1 MTFVMPPPPDYFA
14 VPTLQIKTG
23 RVYKALLRAARYKG
37 VFGGRGSGKSHFFGE
52 QLVEKCMME
61 PGTNAVCIRE
71 VQKTLAGS
79 SKRIV
84 EGKIAKLGL
93 GQYFNVL
100 HDRIITPG
108 DGVITFQG
116 MTSHTAESIKS
127 LEGINVAWIDEAQS
141 LSARSLSLLLPT
153 IRVKDSEIWAS
164 WNPTRKNDAI
174 DDFFRGNDDHSGRE
188 SPWRQPP
195 NSVCVEAN
203 WRDNPWWHEGTLE
216 AERLLELE
224 RFPDRYEHTY
234 EGGYARAFE
243 GAYFAG
249 LLAKAKLEGRIG
261 PVAAD
266 PLLPLRA
273 FHDIGGPSANA
284 DAYAIWIVQWVEQHI
299 RVLNY
304 YESTGQV
311 LGHHTAWMR
320 KNGYEDAINYLPHD
334 GARPDG
340 VGKRYEDHW
349 REAGF
354 KVEPPVKNQ
363 GAGAASIRV
372 EAVRRLGAKMWFNEK
387 TTEPGR
393 DALGFYHEKRDDV
406 RGIGLGPLHD
416 WSSHAADSFGMMACC
431 YEEPGRNGDFNRK
444 VIRYVGQGYA

>member
-1 MTFVMPPPPDYFA
+1 MTYVMSPPPDVDA
-14 VPTLQIKTG
+14 VPTLRIETA
-23 RVYKALLRAARYKG
+23 RVFKPLIPPARYKG
-37 VFGGRGSGKSHFFGE
+37 VHGGRGSGKSHFFGE
-52 QLVEKCMME
+52 QLVEKCVLE

-84 EGKIAKLGL
+84 EGKIAKLGV

-174 DDFFRGNDDHSGRE
+174 DDFFRGNDDHSERE
-188 SPWRQPP
+188 SPWTPPP

-203 WRDNPWWHEGTLE
+203 WRDNPWWYEGTLE

-224 RFPDRYEHTY
+224 RFPDRYQHTY
-234 EGGYARAFE
+234 EGGYAKAFE

-249 LLAKAKLEGRIG
+249 LLAKAKLEKRIG
-261 PVAAD
+261 IVSAD
-266 PLLPLRA
+266 PLLPIRA

-284 DAYAIWIVQWVEQHI
+284 DAYSIWIVQWVDQHI

-304 YESTGQV
+304 YESVGQA
-311 LGHHTAWMR
+311 LEHHVRWMR

-334 GARPDG
+334 GVRMDG
-340 VGKRYEDHW
+340 VGNRYEDHW
-349 REAGF
+349 RGAGF
-354 KVEPPVKNQ
+354 KVEPPIKNQ
-363 GAGAASIRV
+363 GAGAATMRI
-372 EAVRRLGAKMWFNEK
+372 EAVRRLGPKIWFNEI
-387 TTEPGR
+387 TTEGGR
-393 DALGFYHEKRDDV
+393 DALGFYHEKKDDA
-406 RGIGLGPLHD
+406 RGIGLGPSHD
-416 WSSHAADSFGMMACC
+416 WASHGADAFGLMAIC
-431 YEEPGRNGDFNRK
+431 YEDPERNAGFNRVLK
-444 VIRYVGQGYA
+444 YANQGYC